1 MRSIALTLTRPSAG
15 LAWLARM
22 ALLAPLLQLAGC
34 SSGSTPRFD
43 ARFGEATRLAMARQV
58 LDPAAAGNTAPANGL
73 DGASARAV
81 MERYRASFAEP
92 NGQVPPPV
100 TFMLGGGGGK

>member
-1 MRSIALTLTRPSAG
+1 MRSISPTLRRP
-15 LAWLARM
+15 LARLARL

-34 SSGSTPRFD
+34 VQGGTPHFD
-43 ARFGEATRLAMARQV
+43 ARFGESTRLAMAQQV